1 MVPLQERL
9 QIRSLMRQE
18 GIMRLLSII
27 LSYFFFIGST
37 YAQNE
42 FSEAINL
49 QKKILQENPQN
60 TKALK
65 EISFLHLHQ
74 ANYDEAIRYSEQLLE
89 IGYQSEDYDYAV
101 LYAHIALGQANMM
114 KGNKNDAYAN
124 LHQAKVIAESNQND
138 SALCSVYNG
147 LGLYAANIEKDYY
160 RSIDLFFQGIEAAER
175 SGYSQLHTILLINI
189 SGIYYLKNDPIGLS
203 YSLEAYE
210 RGHKESDPYHIF
222 AASTNIAYMYYLC
235 GDYEKALQYIKEAE
249 FLMKRNDFYD
259 QTNVYALYGH
269 ILLAQGNIDEAI
281 IYFERGLELRDKAQT
296 SSLVYTLYG
305 YARAWHEKQAMDK
318 AIPALEEALKLTHTE
333 NSPIHRDKLLK
344 ELSLCYESKGQYDRA
359 LEWQRRF
366 QAESDSLFNTDKE
379 RSLSDLRLKY
389 DTERRENEIK
399 EVKLNLLQKTKKE
412 QLLIISLIG
421 VFLMALFLVYFIWRR
436 NRFYA
441 TIVHQYKARI
451 RREKQM
457 QEKLRELEV
466 KNSGETEDNQDE
478 PQKKY
483 SMSSLTEEKSTNL
496 FSRLEKL
503 MREESIY
510 RDNFLTKEKVADVLG
525 TNRTYL
531 SQIINQQTSFTFT
544 QYINEYRIN
553 EAVKLISDPENQIP
567 LKAIS
572 SEVGFSSMTTFY
584 KAFQNIVGMTPSQ
597 YKNKTIELYK
607 NH

>member
-1 MVPLQERL
+1 M
-9 QIRSLMRQE
+9 RS
-18 GIMRLLSII
+18 LSII
-27 LSYFFFIGST
+27 LFYLFLTGYT

-49 QKKILQENPQN
+49 QKKLLQENPQN

-74 ANYDEAIRYSEQLLE
+74 ANYDEAIRYGEQLLD

-114 KGNKNDAYAN
+114 KGNKNEANAN
-124 LHQAKVIAESNQND
+124 LHQAKAIAENNQND

-160 RSIDLFFQGIEAAER
+160 RSIDLFFQGIEAAEC

-189 SGIYYLKNDPIGLS
+189 SGIYYLKDDPIGLS

-210 RGHKESDPYHIF
+210 RGHRESNPYHIS
-222 AASTNIAYMYYLC
+222 AAATNTAYMYYLC
-235 GDYEKALQYIKEAE
+235 SDYEKALQYIKEAE

-281 IYFERGLELRDKAQT
+281 IYFEKGLDLRDKAQT
-296 SSLVYTLYG
+296 SSIVYTLYG
-305 YARAWHEKQAMDK
+305 YARAWHEKQAMDR
-318 AIPALEEALKLTHTE
+318 AISVLEEALKLTHTE
-333 NSPIHRDKLLK
+333 NSPIHRDKLLR
-344 ELSLCYESKGQYDRA
+344 ELSLCYESKGEYSRA
-359 LEWQRRF
+359 LEWQHKF
-366 QAESDSLFNTDKE
+366 QTESDSLFNTDKE
-379 RSLSDLRLKY
+379 RALSDLRIKY

-412 QLLIISLIG
+412 QLLIASLIG
-421 VFLMALFLVYFIWRR
+421 FFLIALFLVYFIWRR
-436 NRFYA
+436 NRFYTA
-441 TIVHQYKARI
+441 IVHQYKARI

-457 QEKLRELEV
+457 LEKLRELEA
-466 KNSGETEDNQDE
+466 KNRGETDENQDE

-483 SMSSLTEEKSTNL
+483 SVSSLTEEKSVNL
-496 FSRLEKL
+496 FLQLEKI
-503 MREESIY
+503 MREEAIY
-510 RDNFLTKEKVADVLG
+510 RDNLLTKEKVADMLG

-531 SQIINQQTSFTFT
+531 SQIINQQTSLTFT

-553 EAVKLISDPENQIP
+553 EAVKLISDPGNQIP

-572 SEVGFSSMTTFY
+572 SDVGFSSMTTFY
-584 KAFQNIVGMTPSQ
+584 KAFQNTVGMTPSQ
-597 YKNKTIELYK
+597 YKSKTK
-607 NH
+607 